1 MYVGGGVGSADVGGL
16 DRSKLCTLGVLCE
29 DMDGT
34 MGVGVCVRGEAFVVA
49 VVVQREFGFML
60 VGRRS
65 DGDDDTGNV
74 AGLSDG
80 EGGTYVVDGNDGVE
94 YKICISVSS
103 STNGSTS
110 SHAGTVRSKSRSKSK
125 LPSSSSSSSSS

>member
-16 DRSKLCTLGVLCE
+16 DRSKLCMLGVLCE

-34 MGVGVCVRGEAFVVA
+34 MGVGVCVRGEAFVV
-49 VVVQREFGFML
+49 VVIIQREFGFVL

-65 DGDDDTGNV
+65 DGDDTGNV

-94 YKICISVSS
+94 YKICISASS
-103 STNGSTS
+103 SKRPILSPLS
-110 SHAGTVRSKSRSKSK
+110 E
-125 LPSSSSSSSSS
+125 